1 MFVIVLGERE
11 EEESPSVVTG
21 TLLEQ
26 ILAVKPIVQALAF
39 TLQLNFSGSNNLF
52 KL

>member
-1 MFVIVLGERE
+1 MRERGGGGRGGN
-11 EEESPSVVTG
+11 PSVITG

-26 ILAVKPIVQALAF
+26 ILAVKPIVEALAF